1 MLHAGYVW
9 GLCVANELMQRVE
22 QCYLLAEQHF
32 SRSFHRPQI
41 SFALRGKAA
50 GVAHI
55 GRNLLRFNSLLYQQN
70 RDDFLR
76 QTVAHEVAHLLAHE
90 LYGRGIRPHGP
101 QWQGI
106 MQEVFGLPALRCHSY
121 QLPATPQTMYRYR
134 CDCREHDL
142 GVRRH
147 RSCGRG
153 RHYLC
158 RNCQQRLYFTGSV
171 STGMLR

>member
-1 MLHAGYVW
+1 MAS
-9 GLCVANELMQRVE
+9 ELMQRVE
-22 QCYLLAEQHF
+22 QCYLLAEQRF
-32 SRSFHRPQI
+32 SRSFRRPQV

-70 RDDFLR
+70 REDFLR
-76 QTVAHEVAHLLAHE
+76 QTVAHEVAHMLAHE
-90 LYGRGIRPHGP
+90 LYGRDIMPHGP

-121 QLPATPQTMYRYR
+121 QLPAVQKTTYRYR
-134 CDCREHDL
+134 CGCREHEL

-147 RSCGRG
+147 RSSERG
-153 RHYLC
+153 GHYLC
-158 RNCQQRLYFTGSV
+158 RSCKQRLHFTGTV
-171 STGMLR
+171 ATGMVRG